1 MPCKAGVRREQSQSS
16 SPAQLPAAVLG
27 ATRGG
32 FGVPEAQ
39 MSGGPSTALGTA
51 GSELVSSFPLWSAL
65 GLTAE
70 APAHPCLLLSFFSSK
85 RSQKSSWI
93 KVCYW
98 PLHWGRGLVKF
109 CSVQIIPVTS
119 HTGGVMAQLHRR
131 SPLGSWAK
139 WLRET
144 TEPHQF

>member
-1 MPCKAGVRREQSQSS
+1 MKTNTETNLRAAQHVCIRASTVIFEGRDKMPCKAGVRREQSQSS

-39 MSGGPSTALGTA
+39 MSGGPSTTLGTA

-98 PLHWGRGLVKF
+98 PLHWGRGV
-109 CSVQIIPVTS
+109 S
-119 HTGGVMAQLHRR
+119 
-131 SPLGSWAK
+131 
-139 WLRET
+139 
-144 TEPHQF
+144 